1 MAAFFLEKNQIKELY
16 MDNRILGSLL
26 MVITIIGTIAYA
38 LHVEGSRG
46 WYSLFLSWPSFLVV
60 FGGGTGMI
68 LMRKHTYQD
77 NQLGKNLKR
86 EFILAGWIGFMI
98 GLVLLSN
105 GMQHHLFVGM
115 KHELAQNL
123 GPGLAAAIVPIFYG
137 YVVGAIMESFF
148 TRDVKLVLYNTSDEE
163 E

>member
-1 MAAFFLEKNQIKELY
+1 

-26 MVITIIGTIAYA
+26 MVMTILGTIVYA

-46 WYSLFLSWPSFLVV
+46 WYGLFLSWPSFLVV
-60 FGGGTGMI
+60 FGGGTGI
-68 LMRKHTYQD
+68 IFMRKHTY
-77 NQLGKNLKR
+77 KNHEIGLRFKK
-86 EFILAGWIGFMI
+86 ELILAGWIGFMS
-98 GLVLLSN
+98 GLVL
-105 GMQHHLFVGM
+105 LFVGM

-137 YVVGAIMESFF
+137 YVGGAIMESFF

>member
-1 MAAFFLEKNQIKELY
+1 
-16 MDNRILGSLL
+16 MDNKIIGFILMVFSLL
-26 MVITIIGTIAYA
+26 GTMTQVIFFENLNGF
-38 LHVEGSRG
+38 
-46 WYSLFLSWPSFLVV
+46 YSVFLSWPSFLIV
-60 FGGGTGMI
+60 FGGGTGII
-68 LMRKHTYQD
+68 LMRKHSYKD
-77 NQLGKNLKR
+77 NQLGKNLRR

-105 GMQHHLFVGM
+105 GMQHHLLVGM

-137 YVVGAIMESFF
+137 YVGGAIMESFF

>member
-1 MAAFFLEKNQIKELY
+1 
-16 MDNRILGSLL
+16 MDNRIFGALL
-26 MVITIIGTIAYA
+26 MVIAITGTITYA
-38 LHVEGSRG
+38 LHIEGVRG
-46 WYSLFLSWPSFLVV
+46 WYGLFLSWPSFLVV
-60 FGGGTGMI
+60 FGGGTGII
-68 LMRKHTYQD
+68 LMRKHTYKD
-77 NQLGKNLKR
+77 NEIGLRFKKEL
-86 EFILAGWIGFMI
+86 ILAGWIGFMI

-137 YVVGAIMESFF
+137 YVGGAIIESFF